1 MVNSLE
7 RVNLDI
13 VNTSNLPSKRSVG
26 VQWSEIDVTN
36 NALKTVTKNVSISP
50 KKCEQF
56 YTKFEDV
63 SIEIIN
69 TVFINVIDSF

>member
-7 RVNLDI
+7 SENLDI

-50 KKCEQF
+50 KKCEKF